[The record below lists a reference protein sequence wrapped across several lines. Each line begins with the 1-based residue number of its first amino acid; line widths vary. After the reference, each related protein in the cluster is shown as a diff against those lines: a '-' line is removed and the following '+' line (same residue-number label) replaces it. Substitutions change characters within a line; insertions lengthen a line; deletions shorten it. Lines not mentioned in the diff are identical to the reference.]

1 MIHGQTKTQHF
12 LEVPDSKTRHGEETF
27 YGCSYLQDKVSMLL
41 KGSETHVEN
50 KIINHLKGAL
60 LACLVSDNLA

>member
-41 KGSETHVEN
+41 KGSATHVQN
-50 KIINHLKGAL
+50 IIINHCIIGLFSVRQLSLK
-60 LACLVSDNLA
+60 

>member
-1 MIHGQTKTQHF
+1 
-12 LEVPDSKTRHGEETF
+12 
-27 YGCSYLQDKVSMLL
+27 MLL
-41 KGSETHVEN
+41 KGSETHVQN